1 MGRQKGDG
9 NRSKARPSS
18 SSLAASLVPSGS
30 TAVGFGGFVG
40 SSRVDSALS
49 TDDSVPFLD
58 IDGEVAQ
65 HLKRLA
71 RKDPTTKL
79 KALASLSTLFKQKS
93 SKEIVPIIPQ
103 WAFEYKRLLLDYNR
117 EVRRAT
123 HDTMTLLVA
132 AVRRDLAPH
141 LKSLMGPWWFSQFD
155 PASEVSQAAKR
166 SLQAAFPA
174 QEKRLDALILCTTE
188 IFIYLEE
195 NLNLTPKSMSD
206 KAVALDELEEIHRQ
220 VVSSSLLALA
230 TFLDVLMDLQ
240 FGKPGFEN
248 TAAETNNDKASKART
263 TAIAYAEK
271 LFSAHKYFLD
281 FLKSQSP
288 AIRSATYSMLRS
300 FIKNIP
306 HAFNEGNIK
315 TLATAIL
322 GSFQEKDP
330 ACHSSMWETMLL
342 FSKRF
347 PDSWTTFNVQKSL
360 LNRFWHFLRNGC
372 FGSQQVSYP
381 ALVLFLDAI
390 PPKAIVAE
398 KFFLDFF
405 QNFWAGRNP
414 SHSLNADRLVFFRAF
429 RECFLWSLQNASRYC
444 VGADA
449 IHSLQVTLI
458 DKILL
463 KLLWHDYLPIN
474 SKEQDRV
481 SSGQMRD
488 PSEINVRPFHEE
500 TVETLKIKYPMDY
513 VQELGK
519 CIIEILSGVYSRD
532 LDLLLTFCTEFQ
544 ENCFEIFQQ
553 TENTESSSEF
563 IELVIK
569 FLLLLGQHAVQ
580 KGEKWPLV
588 NMVGPMLAKSFPLIK
603 TLDSP
608 DIVRLA
614 SVAVSVFGPRK
625 IVGELVCND
634 STFFRSLSDELNR
647 ELDSEQFLQL
657 YKEIFVPWC
666 LQGNGSSTNARLD
679 LLLVLLDNESF
690 SEQWHCII
698 TYATDPERFGVGPET
713 PDPNH
718 ILVLGMLIEKARVE
732 IIKRK
737 VGVGLD
743 HQQGSHSDH
752 WHHELL
758 DSSAVSIARS
768 LSSFRSSDARFL
780 RAVLGGST
788 EDDQTSFVSRN
799 AKILIFK
806 EFCKK
811 LVTFTMDSTFTWIR
825 DACSLLIAEANDSVL
840 RIEHS
845 VPVPEMAHF
854 ALEVLDG
861 SLFCLKT
868 IEDESWLVRST
879 LAAIFLIDWEYS
891 MAIVSD
897 DALDGESTRKMKDR
911 LDCSASVHDFRSK
924 ISSQFFKSLNGN
936 NRNSLGSIL
945 VQSIRFAIFKEDEF
959 DTNKVTSLCCLW
971 MLEVLGCLCQ
981 DQFEEQELLDQFL
994 SKSDSWPLWI
1004 LPDFS
1009 TGERSATLK
1018 TENISINASRNH
1030 ILVAVIDELV
1040 SKIGIDMVVAGSVSL
1055 TPSSTEEATKELIT
1069 SQSDYSR
1076 AWLAAEILCT
1086 WKWHGGSALSSFL
1099 PLLSSY
1105 GKNGNYS
1112 REESLLDSIVN
1123 ILLDGALVHG
1133 VSGRLSLSYV
1143 WPVSYDEIGSVEE
1156 SFLRAL
1162 ASLLLTLFE
1171 DNIWEMDKAILLFK
1185 LLVNKLFIGEAINL
1199 NCLRILPLVMSVLVR
1214 PLSIGCDE
1222 SNRDVQHDTIKDWL
1236 QKTLLFPPSN
1246 TWQTGEGGSSLP
1258 KSNTHFYYPSI
1269 VMLVICMLEGLR
1281 YIFSLEHK
1289 EEDPLPC
1296 SSSSKSCC
1304 CCNLTYCSPTPIP
1317 FAEMEDWLQLIIS
1330 CYPLS
1335 AIAGIQG
1342 LKPER
1347 DIGPMERELLLELF
1361 RKQRHGSVSTAANN
1375 KLPAVQMLLS
1385 NLIVVSVGYCWKEFN
1400 EEDWE
1405 FVVYRLRLWI
1415 ESAVVMMEE
1424 VAENANEAI
1433 TNSSTSNNSEVA
1445 VTKLRHTVSEL
1456 NPYPI
1461 KIATNALAA
1470 FSLFCGVVALQKE
1483 EDADNL
1489 NPLRTEKWD
1498 LIKDRILEGILR
1510 LFFSTGAAEAIAGSC
1525 CYEASLIVA
1534 STRLDHPHFWELV
1547 ASSVIKSSAY
1557 ARDKAVKSV
1566 ELWGLSKGPISPLYA
1581 ILFSSEPLP
1590 GLQFAAYAILSSE
1603 PVSNLSILRED
1614 TACSLDGDTT
1624 GDQDSDR
1631 LDLSSE
1637 EDVHLREEISCMLE
1651 NFPYEILEMGLVAP
1665 QRVNVFLAWS
1675 LLLSRLQSFPPSSPA
1690 RERLV
1695 QHIQEHAN
1703 SAILDCLFQHIP
1715 LDLCLAHSL
1724 KKKDVELPAV
1734 LSEAA
1739 AAATQ
1744 AIRSSSVL
1752 FCVESL
1758 WPVGPEKMA
1767 SLAGAIFGLML
1778 HILPAYVRGWFSDI
1792 RDRSMSS
1799 AIEYFTKVWCSPP
1812 LITNELSQIKKASF
1826 ADENFSVSVSKSAN
1840 EVVATYTKD
1849 ETGMDLV
1856 IRLPASYPLRAVDV
1870 DCPRSLGISEVKQ
1883 RKWLMSMLSFVRSQN
1898 GALAEAIRI
1907 WKSNFD
1913 KEFEGVEECP
1923 ICYSVIHTTNHSLP
1937 RLACKT
1943 CKHKFHSACL
1953 YKWFSTSHKSTCP
1966 LCQSPF

>member
-1246 TWQTGEGGSSLP
+1246 TWQTGE
-1258 KSNTHFYYPSI
+1258 
-1269 VMLVICMLEGLR
+1269 
-1281 YIFSLEHK
+1281 
-1289 EEDPLPC
+1289 
-1296 SSSSKSCC
+1296 
-1304 CCNLTYCSPTPIP
+1304 
-1317 FAEMEDWLQLIIS
+1317 EMEDWLQLIIS